1 MVLLEKKEGGR
12 ARWADAIGAAGRVWV
27 RAQWA
32 DAIEA
37 LRGEGVVPDGLR
49 HRGTYGVRGRAR
61 WADAIEARP
70 TLGGGECRSGAPF
83 AISRSALQ
91 SLLRRRIAHERGA
104 QSI

>member
-1 MVLLEKKEGGR
+1 M
-12 ARWADAIGAAGRVWV
+12 
-27 RAQWA
+27 
-32 DAIEA
+32 
-37 LRGEGVVPDGLR
+37 GV
-49 HRGTYGVRGRAR
+49 TGRAR

>member
-12 ARWADAIGAAGRVWV
+12 ARWADAIGA
-27 RAQWA
+27 
-32 DAIEA
+32 
-37 LRGEGVVPDGLR
+37 LMGV
-49 HRGTYGVRGRAR
+49 TGRAR

-70 TLGGGECRSGAPF
+70 TLGGGKCRSGAPF

>member
-37 LRGEGVVPDGLR
+37 LMGEGVVPDGLR
-49 HRGTYGVRGRAR
+49 HRGNYGVRGRAR

-70 TLGGGECRSGAPF
+70 TLGGGRVPFRRAIRNLALRAPKP
-83 AISRSALQ
+83 ASQADCS
-91 SLLRRRIAHERGA
+91 
-104 QSI
+104 